1 MTHLLL
7 YPQINNEY
15 LQFRY
20 NLGSGE
26 ATAKQTT
33 LKVNDGGSHTVTIER
48 DGRTAT
54 LLIDN
59 LYVARA
65 ISPGSSETLD
75 TPINAIYLG
84 STVDNNG
91 KASNGYQGCITGA
104 KLNWKDLP
112 VSKSSSDF
120 VAIAKDGV
128 KSGCIIQVS
137 STDAVFPTVASII
150 AGGVGFIVLLIV
162 LPLGIVT
169 CAVGKCIYRKRRA
182 KFNPRSR
189 QRSTSSPTFNWQP
202 TIRMP
207 EREPRLVSTQ
217 QTEMSTFDDLEM
229 TNESREEGES
239 NIFVQSTTGTSETVL
254 RTPDQTPEQQ
264 NQRQIHRGHSHN
276 NQQQHILQRHWREPE
291 DQPVEVVQTPLQR
304 QDSHQQ
310 SDQLRQIPPQKHIT
324 SSSFIPAPKIS
335 PEDHTADQVL
345 MTSEPSSP
353 FKHKRSPSGQ
363 QSILTTVTEKS
374 LASVFDDSEVGKYVL
389 KRIEAVNADLEE
401 EERDE
406 IKPFKDEGDFEPL
419 GSVGSLYDILREADE
434 NYGPMEHRLPP
445 DPRPPIKPKPDLS
458 SLPPKPSTKQFQ
470 EARNQIESHRNS
482 QTGRI
487 EYQLPPDPRPPIKP
501 KPDLSSLPPKPS
513 TKQLQGARNQI
524 ESHRNSQTGRIEHQL
539 PPDPRPPI
547 KPKPDLCSLPPK
559 PSTKPA
565 QEAPRNIESHKN
577 SQNGDIEEEC
587 LQDSLQNHE
596 HNIQI
601 DVSHIDPEPNSEK
614 QARPNRAQRKRGGRH
629 LAATPG
635 ESLMDKFQ
643 NLHLSSTPSNSQ
655 EWDKGRL
662 V

>member
-1 MTHLLL
+1 M

-33 LKVNDGGSHTVTIER
+33 LKVSDGSAHTVTIER
-48 DGRTAT
+48 DGRTVT

-65 ISPGSSETLD
+65 ISPGISETLD

-84 STVDNNG
+84 STVDSNG
-91 KASNGYQGCITGA
+91 KANNGYQGCITGA

-112 VSKSSSDF
+112 VTKSSPDF
-120 VAIAKDGV
+120 VAVVKDGV
-128 KSGCIIQVS
+128 KSGCIFEVA
-137 STDAVFPTVASII
+137 STDAAFPTIASIA
-150 AGGVGFIVLLIV
+150 AGGVAFIVLIIV
-162 LPLGIVT
+162 LPLSIVT
-169 CAVGKCIYRKRRA
+169 CAVGKYIYHKRRA
-182 KFNPRSR
+182 KFYLRSR
-189 QRSTSSPTFNWQP
+189 QRSANSPTFNWQP

-217 QTEMSTFDDLEM
+217 QTEMSTFGDLEM
-229 TNESREEGES
+229 TNESREEGRS
-239 NIFVQSTTGTSETVL
+239 SIFTQSIAGTSETVL
-254 RTPDQTPEQQ
+254 RTPDQTPEQP
-264 NQRQIHRGHSHN
+264 NQRQIHQGHSHN
-276 NQQQHILQRHWREPE
+276 NQQQNILQHHWREPE

-304 QDSHQQ
+304 QDSQQ
-310 SDQLRQIPPQKHIT
+310 QLDQLGQIPSQKHIT
-324 SSSFIPAPKIS
+324 SSSSISAPKRTS
-335 PEDHTADQVL
+335 NNYSEEQVP
-345 MTSEPSSP
+345 MMPEPSSP
-353 FKHKRSPSGQ
+353 FKHKRSRSGE

-374 LASVFDDSEVGKYVL
+374 LASVFDDSEVGKYVI
-389 KRIEAVNADLEE
+389 KRIEAVNADMEE

-406 IKPFKDEGDFEPL
+406 IKPFKEEGDFEPL

-445 DPRPPIKPKPDLS
+445 DPRPPIKPKPNLS
-458 SLPPKPSTKQFQ
+458 SLPPKPSITQLQ
-470 EARNQIESHRNS
+470 EVHSEIESHKKSQTGQIKPPDSQPPIKPIPNISNLPPKSSTNLAPKVPRNIELHRNS

-487 EYQLPPDPRPPIKP
+487 EQQLPRDTRPPIKP

-513 TKQLQGARNQI
+513 TK
-524 ESHRNSQTGRIEHQL
+524 
-539 PPDPRPPI
+539 
-547 KPKPDLCSLPPK
+547 
-559 PSTKPA
+559 PA
-565 QEAPRNIESHKN
+565 QEVPRNIKSHN
-577 SQNGDIEEEC
+577 SSQNGGIEEH
-587 LQDSLQNHE
+587 LQDFMQNHE
-596 HNIQI
+596 HKHTQI
-601 DVSHIDPEPNSEK
+601 DVSHVDPNPNSEK
-614 QARPNRAQRKRGGRH
+614 QVRPNRAQRKRGSKC

-643 NLHLSSTPSNSQ
+643 HLQLSSTPSNSQ